1 MKPPEDARMTRWCAI
16 LMLAWIAWQHSVF
29 QSKGLDEWTPA
40 GATETS
46 EECKQIAVTAS
57 GKAAHKVQEQNEKG
71 TTITQTGAV
80 IEMVF
85 ASGEKASIAFVCL
98 PDTVDPRLPKG
109 K

>member
-46 EECKQIAVTAS
+46 EECKQAAVTAS
-57 GKAAHKVQEQNEKG
+57 GNAVHKVREQNEKG

-98 PDTVDPRLPKG
+98 PDTVDPRAPKG